1 MDNISFNDNNNKGFK
16 LSEVIIIVLITC
28 SICMYAGISYGK
40 TKYSDTVNINNLSS
54 EKDNELNNFIKQY
67 KHIIKNY
74 YDSDKIDEKK
84 LMKVALQ
91 SILEELGID
100 DVYSTYMDDDEY
112 TQSKITLNGNYSGI
126 GITAGKSVDN
136 GPIIVAGIIEN
147 SPASKADIKPGDEII
162 SIDGKNT
169 SKMTTKEFSN
179 YVLKGKDKVFVLKI
193 NRKGKEISVKLEKDN
208 IELKSVESKVVEK
221 DSKKIGYIAMSIFA
235 ANTYTQ
241 FKSELNKLDE
251 QQIDS
256 LVIDLRSNTGGHLT
270 EVTKILN
277 LFLEKKKVIYQL
289 QKNKDKVKYYSKGKV
304 NKEYPII
311 FIGNEL
317 TASASE
323 LFIISLKENLGA
335 KLVGMKTYGKGTVQE
350 LVNLSNGDQYKITT
364 KKWLSPNGNWIND
377 TKGIEPDV
385 KVQISSKCIEKPS
398 KKNDNQYQEALKL
411 AVKESKKK

>member
-1 MDNISFNDNNNKGFK
+1 MDNFSFNDNNNKGFK

-28 SICMYAGISYGK
+28 SICLYAGISYGK
-40 TKYSDTVNINNLSS
+40 TKYSDTVNINNLST

-84 LMKVALQ
+84 LLKVALQ
-91 SILEELGID
+91 AILEELGID

-112 TQSKITLNGNYSGI
+112 TQTNITLNGNYNGI
-126 GITAGKSVDN
+126 GITAGKSAEN
-136 GPIIVAGIIEN
+136 GPIIVASIIDN
-147 SPASKADIKPGDEII
+147 SPASKSDIKPGDEII

-169 SKMTTKEFSN
+169 EKMTTKEFSN
-179 YVLKGKDKVFVLKI
+179 YVLKSSSKVFVLKI
-193 NRKGKEISVKLEKDN
+193 KRDGKELTTKIEKDN
-208 IELKSVESKVVEK
+208 IELQSVESKVVEK
-221 DSKKIGYIAMSIFA
+221 DSKKIGYISMSIFA

-241 FKSELNKLDE
+241 FKKELNKIEE
-251 QQIDS
+251 QNIDS

-277 LFLEKKKVIYQL
+277 LFLGKKKVIYQL
-289 QKNKDKVKYYSKGKV
+289 QKNNEKVKYYSKGKE

-385 KVQISSKCIEKPS
+385 KVQISSKYIENPKE
-398 KKNDNQYQEALKL
+398 KNDNQYQEALKL

>member
-1 MDNISFNDNNNKGFK
+1 MDNFSFNDNNNKGFK

-28 SICMYAGISYGK
+28 SICLYAGISYGK
-40 TKYSDTVNINNLSS
+40 TKYSDTVNINNLST

-84 LMKVALQ
+84 LLKVALQ
-91 SILEELGID
+91 AILEELGID

-112 TQSKITLNGNYSGI
+112 TQTNITLNGNYNGI
-126 GITAGKSVDN
+126 GITAGKAAEN
-136 GPIIVAGIIEN
+136 GPIIVASIIDN
-147 SPASKADIKPGDEII
+147 SPASKSDIKPGDEII

-169 SKMTTKEFSN
+169 EKMTTKEFSN
-179 YVLKGKDKVFVLKI
+179 YVLKSSSKVFVLKI
-193 NRKGKEISVKLEKDN
+193 KRDGKELTTKIEKDN
-208 IELKSVESKVVEK
+208 IELQSVESKVVEK
-221 DSKKIGYIAMSIFA
+221 DSKKIGYISMSIFA

-241 FKSELNKLDE
+241 FKKELNKIEE
-251 QQIDS
+251 QKIDS

-277 LFLEKKKVIYQL
+277 LFLGKKKVIYQL
-289 QKNKDKVKYYSKGKV
+289 QKNNEKVKYYSKGKE

-385 KVQISSKCIEKPS
+385 KVQISSKYIENPKE
-398 KKNDNQYQEALKL
+398 KNDNQYQEALKL

>member
-1 MDNISFNDNNNKGFK
+1 MDNISFNDNKHNGFK

-304 NKEYPII
+304 NKEYHII

-385 KVQISSKCIEKPS
+385 KVQISSKYIEKPS

>member
-1 MDNISFNDNNNKGFK
+1 MDNISFNDNKHNGFK

-385 KVQISSKCIEKPS
+385 KVQISSKYIEKPS

>member
-1 MDNISFNDNNNKGFK
+1 MDNISFNDNKHNGFK

-289 QKNKDKVKYYSKGKV
+289 QKNKDKVKYYSKGKA

-385 KVQISSKCIEKPS
+385 KVQISSKYIEKPS